1 MKHLNFTLSV
11 IAVVFFVFA
20 ITYSLFL
27 NHRSLVLIFFVC
39 LLLNV
44 IIAYREY
51 GKSFGKHNR
60 R

>member
-11 IAVVFFVFA
+11 IAVVFYIFA
-20 ITYSLFL
+20 IPYSLFL
-27 NHRSLVLIFFVC
+27 NNRSLVLTFSVC
-39 LLLNV
+39 LLLTA

>member
-20 ITYSLFL
+20 IIYSLFL
-27 NHRSLVLIFFVC
+27 NHINLVLIFSAC

-44 IIAYREY
+44 IIVRREY